1 MGPITCTNVLSDRYA
16 VRITDCDNM
25 LIIACRLKT
34 VGTRR
39 LMIETPKT
47 SLQFTNQ

>member
-25 LIIACRLKT
+25 LKLLS
-34 VGTRR
+34 VSQ
-39 LMIETPKT
+39 MPQHTPEEG
-47 SLQFTNQ
+47 SHHP